1 MLTRALKQAACG
13 LFFFVICAGIANAGT
28 IGVSPVRVTLSDSQK
43 IGSLSVRN
51 GGTEPITMQ
60 MEILSWSQR
69 EGKAVF
75 AATRE
80 LLANPPV
87 FTIPAGSSQLVRVG
101 LRRAPDAQRELSYRV
116 ILEELPPPPD
126 PDSSGSDSGSG
137 ASMTLRIS
145 LPVFVSPEIEAKP
158 VLLWQAVR
166 TSQGELK
173 ISLSN
178 NGNAHI
184 QIKNFKLSLLDS
196 VQPWATLQTS
206 DYVLAGQSRDWIV
219 PANPENPAPRPGV
232 SLKLFAQTDAG
243 DIEAEV
249 IIAP

>member
-13 LFFFVICAGIANAGT
+13 LFFFVVCASVANAANL
-28 IGVSPVRVTLSDSQK
+28 GVSPVRVTLSDSQK

-51 GGTEPITMQ
+51 EGTQPITMQ
-60 MEILSWSQR
+60 MEVLSWSQR

-80 LLANPPV
+80 LLANPPI

-101 LRRAPDAQRELSYRV
+101 LRRAPDAQRELTYRV
-116 ILEELPPPPD
+116 ILQELPPPPN
-126 PDSSGSDSGSG
+126 PDLTG
-137 ASMTLRIS
+137 ARMTLRIS

-166 TSQGELK
+166 TSQGALK

-178 NGNAHI
+178 NGNGHI

-196 VQPWATLQTS
+196 AQPWVTLQSS

-219 PANPENPAPRPGV
+219 LASPENPAPPPGV
-232 SLKLFAQTDAG
+232 TLQLFAQTDAG

>member
-1 MLTRALKQAACG
+1 MLTRVLQQAASG
-13 LFFFVICAGIANAGT
+13 LLIFVVCVSVANAAN

-51 GGTEPITMQ
+51 DGAEPVTMQ
-60 MEILSWSQR
+60 MEVLSWSQR
-69 EGKAVF
+69 EGNAVF

-80 LLANPPV
+80 LLANPPI

-101 LRRAPDAQRELSYRV
+101 LRRAPDAQRELTYRV
-116 ILEELPPPPD
+116 ILEELPPPPN
-126 PDSSGSDSGSG
+126 PDITG
-137 ASMTLRIS
+137 ARMTLRIS

-166 TSQGELK
+166 TSQGALK

-178 NGNAHI
+178 NGNGHI

-196 VQPWATLQTS
+196 AQPWVTQQSS

-219 PANPENPAPRPGV
+219 LASPENPDPLPGV
-232 SLKLFAQTDAG
+232 TLQLFAQTDAG

>member
-1 MLTRALKQAACG
+1 MLTRVLEQAACG
-13 LFFFVICAGIANAGT
+13 LFFFVVCAGIASAGT

-43 IGSLSVRN
+43 IASLSVRN
-51 GGTEPITMQ
+51 DGAEPVTMQ
-60 MEILSWSQR
+60 MEVLSWSQR
-69 EGKAVF
+69 EGNAVF

-80 LLANPPV
+80 LLANPPI
-87 FTIPAGSSQLVRVG
+87 FTIPAGGSQLVRVG
-101 LRRAPDAQRELSYRV
+101 LRRAPDAQRELTYRV
-116 ILEELPPPPD
+116 ILQELPPPPN
-126 PDSSGSDSGSG
+126 PDLTG
-137 ASMTLRIS
+137 ARMTLRIS

-158 VLLWQAVR
+158 VLLWQAAR
-166 TSQGELK
+166 TSQGALK

-178 NGNAHI
+178 NGNGHI

-196 VQPWATLQTS
+196 AQPWVTLQSS

-219 PANPENPAPRPGV
+219 LVSPENPAPPPGV
-232 SLKLFAQTDAG
+232 TLQLFAQTDAG

>member
-1 MLTRALKQAACG
+1 MLTRVLQQAASG
-13 LFFFVICAGIANAGT
+13 LLIFVVCASVANAAN

-51 GGTEPITMQ
+51 DGAEPITMQ
-60 MEILSWSQR
+60 MEVLSWSQR
-69 EGKAVF
+69 EGNAVF

-80 LLANPPV
+80 LLANPPI

-101 LRRAPDAQRELSYRV
+101 LRRAPDAQRELTYRV
-116 ILEELPPPPD
+116 ILEELPPPPN
-126 PDSSGSDSGSG
+126 PDITGSR
-137 ASMTLRIS
+137 MTLRIS
-145 LPVFVSPEIEAKP
+145 LPVFVSPEIDTKP

-166 TSQGELK
+166 TSQGALK

-184 QIKNFKLSLLDS
+184 QIKNFKLSLIDS

-206 DYVLAGQSRDWIV
+206 DYVLAGQSRDWIL
-219 PANPENPAPRPGV
+219 PANPENPAPPPGV

>member
-13 LFFFVICAGIANAGT
+13 LFFFVMCASVANASK
-28 IGVSPVRVTLSDSQK
+28 IGVSPVRLTLSDNQK
-43 IGSLSVRN
+43 IDSLSVRN
-51 GGTEPITMQ
+51 NGTEPITMQ
-60 MEILSWSQR
+60 MEVLSWSQR

-80 LLANPPV
+80 LLANPPI
-87 FTIPAGSSQLVRVG
+87 FTIPAGNSQLVRVG
-101 LRRAPDAQRELSYRV
+101 LRRAPDAQRELAYRV
-116 ILEELPPPPD
+116 ILQELPPPPN
-126 PDSSGSDSGSG
+126 PDAMGMF
-137 ASMTLRIS
+137 MTMRIS
-145 LPVFVSPEIEAKP
+145 LPVFVLPEIDTKP
-158 VLLWQAVR
+158 VLLWQAAR
-166 TSQGELK
+166 TSQGALK

-178 NGNAHI
+178 KGNGHI

-196 VQPWATLQTS
+196 AQPWLTKQSS
-206 DYVLAGQSRDWIV
+206 DYVLAGQSRDWIL
-219 PANPENPAPRPGV
+219 PANPENPAPPPGV